1 MLKYYIERSEI
12 VETNLKLEKKIL
24 NISFVGSLIF
34 LISEMVAAYLTGSHA
49 ILADCVFDIADLIMI
64 GPFMVLVPL
73 LYKPVTEKRPY
84 GFAQIESLF
93 VLIKYLLLLFI
104 DVVMVIENIQV
115 LFEGG
120 NHVNATAI
128 AIFEI
133 AISVGCIIMYFALK
147 RINKKYSSPSIKA
160 ELYIWKLDSYSTMG
174 VGVAFLISLLLKLT
188 PLAFVAPYVDPAIAI
203 ALAIILIKEPLEMI
217 WEALKGLVLFAPKK
231 EIRDEIS
238 KDATQVLSK
247 YGYYINFFDVIKTG
261 RKYWVDIYIV
271 MDTDTISVSDLKSAN
286 AEITEMLNGK
296 YDSIFIELIPDVE
309 KVRKENVEKMQARRQ
324 DKIDFVE
331 EKERKSM
338 EKKKS
343 KQQHKQ

>member
-1 MLKYYIERSEI
+1 M
-12 VETNLKLEKKIL
+12 ETNLKLEKKIL

-34 LISEMVAAYLTGSHA
+34 LISEIVAAYITGSHA

-93 VLIKYLLLLFI
+93 VIIKYMILLVI
-104 DVVMVIENIQV
+104 DVIMVVENVQV
-115 LFEGG
+115 ILFEGG
-120 NHVNATAI
+120 NHVDATFI
-128 AIFEI
+128 AIFEL
-133 AISVGCIIMYFALK
+133 AISLGCIIMYFTLR

-160 ELYIWKLDSYSTMG
+160 ELYIWKLDSYSTFG
-174 VGVAFLISLLLKLT
+174 VGIAFLISLLLKLT
-188 PLAFVAPYVDPAIAI
+188 PAAFVAPYVDPAIAI
-203 ALAIILIKEPLEMI
+203 ALAIILIKEPIEMI
-217 WEALKGLVLFAPKK
+217 IEALKGLVLFAPKK

-238 KDATQVLSK
+238 RDATQVLSK

-271 MDTDTISVSDLKSAN
+271 MDTDTIKVSDLKKAN
-286 AEITEMLNGK
+286 AEITEMLSDK

-309 KVRKENVEKMQARRQ
+309 KVRKENAEKMKARRQ

-338 EKKKS
+338 EKKKA
-343 KQQHKQ
+343 KQQQKQHIQS